1 MIEGSPL
8 EMHLSQRA
16 QISSIAAETV
26 TLPKNYKNFKDVFSV
41 ENAGHLP
48 LYKDHYHAIHPVD
61 GK

>member
-1 MIEGSPL
+1 MIEGCPL
-8 EMHLSQRA
+8 EMNLSQRA

-26 TLPKNYKNFKDVFSV
+26 TLLKNYKDFNDIFSV

-48 LYKDHYHAIHPVD
+48 LYKDHYHAIHLVD